1 MTDRDSGRSGG
12 NPKVAL
18 WCGSA
23 PAVVVDELA
32 SIGQE
37 GGHGSASVV
46 AGDIGVEVLPDTFD
60 SVRVRTVGRQEVQDD
75 MAAELLESAQR
86 HCSLVNAVVVEDDV
100 DTSSASIEDRD
111 SSQQVAKQRS
121 VLVGCT
127 GADQL
132 AGEYVQRTG
141 KVELLVLAG
150 REDLSLM
157 TAQHPVT
164 ADLRVQMDVDLILE
178 DDGFGGGCAVF
189 QAPQFSQTSQ
199 PLVARPRA
207 KHDRIRRTETS
218 AEPSQSATHRADRNV
233 NVPLPL
239 HLQTEQFPRPG
250 RSLPSEIRR
259 RARQN
264 RSQTSQK
271 YVTCFA
277 VAVAGPS
284 VVQPCFTVAQE
295 PGLDSRYAGRC
306 HSQSQTYLSLPEP
319 TSQLRHHKKPKRRL
333 GVSALASHHHQTTS
347 LPAVHP
353 RYPRFRH
360 GVPPWLSLATQRSQ
374 ESPWL
379 FNPSARFDPESRSV
393 I

>member
-23 PAVVVDELA
+23 
-32 SIGQE
+32 
-37 GGHGSASVV
+37 ASVV

-164 ADLRVQMDVDLILE
+164 ADLLVQMDV
-178 DDGFGGGCAVF
+178 
-189 QAPQFSQTSQ
+189 
-199 PLVARPRA
+199 
-207 KHDRIRRTETS
+207 
-218 AEPSQSATHRADRNV
+218 
-233 NVPLPL
+233 
-239 HLQTEQFPRPG
+239 
-250 RSLPSEIRR
+250 
-259 RARQN
+259 
-264 RSQTSQK
+264 
-271 YVTCFA
+271 
-277 VAVAGPS
+277 
-284 VVQPCFTVAQE
+284 
-295 PGLDSRYAGRC
+295 
-306 HSQSQTYLSLPEP
+306 
-319 TSQLRHHKKPKRRL
+319 
-333 GVSALASHHHQTTS
+333 
-347 LPAVHP
+347 
-353 RYPRFRH
+353 
-360 GVPPWLSLATQRSQ
+360 
-374 ESPWL
+374 
-379 FNPSARFDPESRSV
+379 
-393 I
+393 